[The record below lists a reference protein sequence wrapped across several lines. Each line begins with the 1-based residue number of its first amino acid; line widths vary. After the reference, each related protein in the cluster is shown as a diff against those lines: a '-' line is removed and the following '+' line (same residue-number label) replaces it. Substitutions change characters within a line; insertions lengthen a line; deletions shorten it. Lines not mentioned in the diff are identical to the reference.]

1 MFCRI
6 LYLYS
11 IQQILRDANLT
22 SPRKQS
28 EQEREGD
35 ISEVQL
41 ETNMEEDAG
50 DISRSACEG
59 CNEYKQ
65 RYIKLN
71 DKYRKGVKGK
81 LKSKVAELEKANE
94 VLAEANEVLA
104 KV

>member
-1 MFCRI
+1 M
-6 LYLYS
+6 
-11 IQQILRDANLT
+11 T
-22 SPRKQS
+22 SPQKQS
-28 EQEREGD
+28 EQECEGD

-41 ETNMEEDAG
+41 ETSMEEDAD

-71 DKYRKGVKGK
+71 DKYRKAKGVKRK
-81 LKSKVAELEKANE
+81 LKSKAAELEKANE
-94 VLAEANEVLA
+94 VLEEANEVLA